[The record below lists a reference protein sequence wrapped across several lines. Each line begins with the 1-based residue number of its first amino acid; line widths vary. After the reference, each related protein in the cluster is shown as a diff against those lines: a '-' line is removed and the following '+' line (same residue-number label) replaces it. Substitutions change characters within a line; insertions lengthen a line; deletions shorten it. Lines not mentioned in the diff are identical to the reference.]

1 MLGSSYAIHGGHRL
15 FDGLCEWHTGSQAY
29 NIKYKQPTN

>member
-15 FDGLCEWHTGSQAY
+15 SGGLSVWHTGSQAY
-29 NIKYKQPTN
+29 T